1 MHCSDLG
8 CELPCTAPFTGQ
20 LTPGLQL
27 LHDLQV
33 LDLSHNALSGPLPVA
48 WGNPGSFP
56 SVVQFD
62 ISHNQFTGNMPD
74 SWSIGPAFV
83 NIITL
88 DVRTLM
94 KVAEKTFHHL
104 DRPLGSSVPL
114 PMHVWCM
121 QISNNRL
128 SGPFPALYAVTNDS
142 FLTLLEMDFSNNQ
155 MTGPVCAQAMHP
167 AASLLVPAAFYL
179 TVNAF

>member
-1 MHCSDLG
+1 MSGSPHFAHTTLPTAAGLAMHCSDLG

-27 LHDLQV
+27 LPDLQV

-74 SWSIGPAFV
+74 SWSIGPAFLST
-83 NIITL
+83 ITL
-88 DVRTLM
+88 DVRTRQL
-94 KVAEKTFHHL
+94 
-104 DRPLGSSVPL
+104 
-114 PMHVWCM
+114 
-121 QISNNRL
+121 
-128 SGPFPALYAVTNDS
+128 
-142 FLTLLEMDFSNNQ
+142 
-155 MTGPVCAQAMHP
+155 
-167 AASLLVPAAFYL
+167 
-179 TVNAF
+179 